1 MGRKHLSRL
10 RKRSYAASCS
20 DRPTSKPLMPM
31 PMLGRRLRR
40 ANTLS
45 IHHRRCCVCLR
56 QSILSGPVRIYH
68 YPSSRYKSV
77 TLLQCSIT
85 IMSRERFAQEACE
98 SPGVNEWGRIVLC
111 LQGTRHWTS
120 DGAVWHLLGVVSLL
134 LCLP

>member
-45 IHHRRCCVCLR
+45 IHHRRCCDPLGVPLN
-56 QSILSGPVRIYH
+56 SDPVSGID
-68 YPSSRYKSV
+68 
-77 TLLQCSIT
+77 
-85 IMSRERFAQEACE
+85 EACTKGMGSSKGQGQNFKLQR
-98 SPGVNEWGRIVLC
+98 SPPAQDLTVVGGL
-111 LQGTRHWTS
+111 
-120 DGAVWHLLGVVSLL
+120 DHLHQRSTQ
-134 LCLP
+134 